1 MLAHVSGAG
10 VTRNGAWVEQG
21 NRFLCGC
28 VSRIHSLAHPPH
40 LAVPRALPLLPSY
53 LLLHPSSHSKITMA
67 RTLAVV
73 ALLALAASASVSARS
88 LRQAEAAPKMLDS
101 E

>member
-1 MLAHVSGAG
+1 MAWTRALRGVRAG
-10 VTRNGAWVEQG
+10 EEGREAE
-21 NRFLCGC
+21 RPSHSFL
-28 VSRIHSLAHPPH
+28 LTPH
-40 LAVPRALPLLPSY
+40 LPSPPSEPSPLFSP
-53 LLLHPSSHSKITMA
+53 LLLHPVLPLPPITMA